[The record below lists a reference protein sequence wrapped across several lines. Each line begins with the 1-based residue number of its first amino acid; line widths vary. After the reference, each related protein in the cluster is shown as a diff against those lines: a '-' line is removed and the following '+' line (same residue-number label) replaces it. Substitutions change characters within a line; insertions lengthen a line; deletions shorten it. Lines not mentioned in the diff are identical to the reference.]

1 MNARVITREEFLKL
15 IGERGEDLNNFKVGN
30 MQYSGDDGR
39 LFLYPCANLNLKKIL
54 ADDSIII
61 KFYE

>member
-1 MNARVITREEFLKL
+1 MNAKVITREEFLTS
-15 IGERGEDLNNFKVGN
+15 IDERGENLNNFKVGN
-30 MQYSGDDGR
+30 MRYSGNDGR
-39 LFLYPCANLNLKKIL
+39 LLLCPCADVNLKRIL